1 MTKIQILTKFT
12 GTLIL
17 FYIQQHLNEVN
28 GWEWDVFF
36 CFMLLH
42 FMWFNGWDVYTERS
56 RKKMDNGAQAPVLLL
71 YLSLA
76 MSHYK
81 IKLDD
86 KAAFLN
92 RLEKQDVRVDSYDIA
107 DNKLKGYFEIDVTD
121 EQANTIIKSILKSSP
136 KINTV
141 KEMKTKITKS
151 QLAEII
157 REEMGKMK
165 GQQAKPEM
173 DESAAEIMQ
182 WISDNGQ
189 VLSTLGTLIGITG
202 SAVGAAIASQFKAA
216 KAENPDA
223 NFRTLVSKAAGK
235 VLGAADAATGT
246 NTPGQGIG
254 GNR

>member
-1 MTKIQILTKFT
+1 
-12 GTLIL
+12 
-17 FYIQQHLNEVN
+17 
-28 GWEWDVFF
+28 
-36 CFMLLH
+36 
-42 FMWFNGWDVYTERS
+42 
-56 RKKMDNGAQAPVLLL
+56 
-71 YLSLA
+71 

-165 GQQAKPEM
+165 AKPATKKPEM
-173 DESAAEIMQ
+173 DEAANEIMQ

>member
-1 MTKIQILTKFT
+1 
-12 GTLIL
+12 
-17 FYIQQHLNEVN
+17 
-28 GWEWDVFF
+28 
-36 CFMLLH
+36 
-42 FMWFNGWDVYTERS
+42 
-56 RKKMDNGAQAPVLLL
+56 
-71 YLSLA
+71 

-92 RLEKQDVRVDSYDIA
+92 RLEKQDVRVDSYDIT

-121 EQANTIIKSILKSSP
+121 EQANIIIKSILKSSP

-141 KEMKTKITKS
+141 KEMKQKITKA

-165 GQQAKPEM
+165 GKEKQPVNESVLAAIWQAIQP
-173 DESAAEIMQ
+173 IIQ
-182 WISDNGQ
+182 FISDNATVVQ
-189 VLSTLGTLIGITG
+189 VLTSMALVLGGAGTA
-202 SAVGAAIASQFKAA
+202 AVKSEISRMTKEDPNFSKLPGKEQFK
-216 KAENPDA
+216 KAIQ
-223 NFRTLVSKAAGK
+223 SIQGS
-235 VLGAADAATGT
+235 ADAATGT